1 MVFIAKTITKRE
13 IMVEQICKTCARCDK
28 KQMLC
33 KYRNEKKNAND
44 TCYHWL
50 MEDEETQNKLGIPKD
65 VWNIVEKAVGKNNTM
80 GFFLKNK

>member
-1 MVFIAKTITKRE
+1 M
-13 IMVEQICKTCARCDK
+13 MEQTCQNCARRNK
-28 KQMLC
+28 KTGKCILPMRSDMKSDGWC
-33 KYRNEKKNAND
+33 YR
-44 TCYHWL
+44 WL